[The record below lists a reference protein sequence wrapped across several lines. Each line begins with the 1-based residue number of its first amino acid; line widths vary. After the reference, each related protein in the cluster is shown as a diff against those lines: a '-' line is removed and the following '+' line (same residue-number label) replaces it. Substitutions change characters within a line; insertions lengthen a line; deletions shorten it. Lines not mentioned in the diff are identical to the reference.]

1 MGWRFRKSFKVL
13 PGVRLNVGKKGIST
27 SIGPKGAKV
36 NIGPNGTRF
45 TASIPGTGL
54 SYTTRLDKPI
64 GRGMTQ
70 CPYCGRRM
78 RKQWDNCP
86 QCHQSL
92 IKVDKPENN
101 ISTAKTDAYDTYN
114 TNISDLPNINT
125 SDKKKK
131 PSCLGCGC
139 LILIIFFVLGLIGS
153 CASGTKEDTSSKTT
167 TPAVEETT
175 SESSSLT
182 TEPITEE
189 NNNTTSTNTN
199 QTNTEQ
205 QSSTVET
212 TTPVVAPSTPENNTT
227 TTTHTSR
234 DVNRYYGDGPNR
246 ETIKGN
252 INSKGEKIYH
262 VPGGAYYDR
271 TDPEEWFFTEEDAR
285 AAGYRPSK
293 R

>member
-86 QCHQSL
+86 QCHQPL

-101 ISTAKTDAYDTYN
+101 ISTAKTEYHH
-114 TNISDLPNINT
+114 
-125 SDKKKK
+125 
-131 PSCLGCGC
+131 
-139 LILIIFFVLGLIGS
+139 ILY
-153 CASGTKEDTSSKTT
+153 TT
-167 TPAVEETT
+167 
-175 SESSSLT
+175 
-182 TEPITEE
+182 
-189 NNNTTSTNTN
+189 
-199 QTNTEQ
+199 
-205 QSSTVET
+205 
-212 TTPVVAPSTPENNTT
+212 
-227 TTTHTSR
+227 
-234 DVNRYYGDGPNR
+234 
-246 ETIKGN
+246 
-252 INSKGEKIYH
+252 
-262 VPGGAYYDR
+262 
-271 TDPEEWFFTEEDAR
+271 F
-285 AAGYRPSK
+285 
-293 R
+293 

>member
-86 QCHQSL
+86 QCHQPL

-101 ISTAKTDAYDTYN
+101 ISTTKTDDYDTYN
-114 TNISDLPNINT
+114 TNITDPPNINT
-125 SDKKKK
+125 DDKKK
-131 PSCLGCGC
+131 GY
-139 LILIIFFVLGLIGS
+139 V
-153 CASGTKEDTSSKTT
+153 TT
-167 TPAVEETT
+167 
-175 SESSSLT
+175 
-182 TEPITEE
+182 
-189 NNNTTSTNTN
+189 
-199 QTNTEQ
+199 
-205 QSSTVET
+205 
-212 TTPVVAPSTPENNTT
+212 
-227 TTTHTSR
+227 
-234 DVNRYYGDGPNR
+234 
-246 ETIKGN
+246 
-252 INSKGEKIYH
+252 NS
-262 VPGGAYYDR
+262 
-271 TDPEEWFFTEEDAR
+271 
-285 AAGYRPSK
+285 
-293 R
+293 